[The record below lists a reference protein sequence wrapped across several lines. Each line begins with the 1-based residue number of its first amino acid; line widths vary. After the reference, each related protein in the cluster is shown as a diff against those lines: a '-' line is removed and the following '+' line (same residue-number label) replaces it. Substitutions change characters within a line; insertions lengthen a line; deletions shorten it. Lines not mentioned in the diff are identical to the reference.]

1 MTSTDHHPGAYLQEL
16 LIWHAISADEL
27 ARKTEIPHSAIVE
40 LTAARRPV
48 DRRISQGLAGYF
60 GNSAQF
66 WLDLQ
71 DRFDRSH
78 GVGPR

>member
-1 MTSTDHHPGAYLQEL
+1 MTEPNHHPGAYLREL
-16 LIWHAISADEL
+16 LIWHSLSPEEL
-27 ARKTEIPHSAIVE
+27 ALRTAIPAGAIVE
-40 LTAARRPV
+40 LTAARRPI

-71 DRFDRSH
+71 ARFDDRQR
-78 GVGPR
+78 G

>member
-1 MTSTDHHPGAYLQEL
+1 MTECSPHPGVYLREL
-16 LIWHAISADEL
+16 LIWHAISPEEL
-27 ARKTEIPHSAIVE
+27 ARRTEIPPGAIVE
-40 LTAARRPV
+40 LTAARRPI

-71 DRFDRSH
+71 ARFDERQR
-78 GVGPR
+78 G

>member
-1 MTSTDHHPGAYLQEL
+1 MIEPGHHPGIYLREL
-16 LIWHAISADEL
+16 LLWHAISAEEL
-27 ARKTEIPHSAIVE
+27 ARKTAIPPGAIVE

-66 WLDLQ
+66 WLELQ
-71 DRFDRSH
+71 ARFDRRQS
-78 GVGPR
+78 G